1 MAATRATG
9 PGAVAVGDAASGAV
23 GTGRA
28 FAPCNVELMDPSS
41 SDRSSEEALRTALLR
56 TLVPVVL
63 LVALASVI
71 DARAALAALGSAHPG
86 WIVAGLALVQFQV
99 VASALRWR
107 WTAARLGQRIGA
119 RRAIAEYYLAT
130 LANQTLPGG
139 VVGDAARAVRSTDSA
154 PLGTAGLAVA
164 VERVSGQAALLA
176 VTLAG
181 LAAWPALLGDR
192 PASGTRTVLAALG
205 VALALAALVALA
217 RRVGPARLRRG
228 ADGLGR
234 ALRRTW
240 IEDGAW
246 AVQGVA
252 SLAIVGSYL
261 ALWATSALALGAPL
275 PPAALVTVVP
285 LALLTMLVPIS
296 IGGWGLREAASAAL
310 WPLAGLAAADGLA
323 TSVLYGLVAL
333 AGSLPGLVVVLSRR
347 ERA

>member
-1 MAATRATG
+1 M
-9 PGAVAVGDAASGAV
+9 P
-23 GTGRA
+23 
-28 FAPCNVELMDPSS
+28 L
-41 SDRSSEEALRTALLR
+41 
-56 TLVPVVL
+56 VL
-63 LVALASVI
+63 LAALAAVV
-71 DARAALAALGSAHPG
+71 DVHAALAALRGAHPG
-86 WIVAGLALVQFQV
+86 WIGCGLALVQLQV

-154 PLGTAGLAVA
+154 PLGTAGLGVV

-181 LAAWPALLGDR
+181 LGLWPALLGDR
-192 PASGTRTVLAALG
+192 PVSGAGAALVVSG
-205 VALALAALVALA
+205 AALALGALLALA
-217 RRVGPARLRRG
+217 HRFGPARLRRG
-228 ADGLGR
+228 TRGLGR

-240 IEDGAW
+240 MEDGAW
-246 AVQGVA
+246 WVQGLA
-252 SLAIVGSYL
+252 SLAIVWSYL
-261 ALWATSALALGAPL
+261 ALYATCALALGAPL
-275 PPAALVTVVP
+275 PLPALVTVVP

-310 WPLAGLAAADGLA
+310 WPIVGLSAAEGLA

-333 AGSLPGLVVVLSRR
+333 AGSLPGLVVALSRR
-347 ERA
+347 RRA

>member
-1 MAATRATG
+1 M
-9 PGAVAVGDAASGAV
+9 V
-23 GTGRA
+23 
-28 FAPCNVELMDPSS
+28 
-41 SDRSSEEALRTALLR
+41 
-56 TLVPVVL
+56 VPLVL
-63 LVALASVI
+63 LGALASVI
-71 DARAALAALGSAHPG
+71 DVPTALASLREAHPG

-119 RRAIAEYYLAT
+119 RRAIGEYYLAT

-154 PLGTAGLAVA
+154 SLGTAGLAVL

-176 VTLAG
+176 VTLGGIA
-181 LAAWPALLGDR
+181 LWPALLGDR
-192 PASGTRTVLAALG
+192 PASGVRTALAVGIA
-205 VALALAALVALA
+205 ALALAALVGLA
-217 RRVGPARLRRG
+217 HRFGPARLRRG
-228 ADGLGR
+228 TAGLGR

-240 IEDGAW
+240 VEDGAW

-261 ALWATSALALGAPL
+261 GLYATSALALGAPL

-296 IGGWGLREAASAAL
+296 VGGWGLREAASAAL
-310 WPLAGLAAADGLA
+310 WPLVGLAAADGLA

-333 AGSLPGLVVVLSRR
+333 AGSLPGLAVALSRR
-347 ERA
+347 GRA